1 MAVRGPAVARRRQRR
16 RAALWAF
23 VGGLFAGGTVSALG
37 GGDVAGMVIAGV
49 LFGALCAAVAALVV
63 TLLPTTSGGPPGQH

>member
-1 MAVRGPAVARRRQRR
+1 MAVRGPAAARRRQRR

-37 GGDVAGMVIAGV
+37 GGDLVGILVVGV
-49 LFGALCAAVAALVV
+49 FLGALCAAVAAIIVS
-63 TLLPTTSGGPPGQH
+63 LLPTTSGGPRGQH